1 MAKTPRGEV
10 ELTSASGT
18 VYTLRLGFGAIC
30 QLEDALNL
38 EADEILEKWKGR
50 FRARLLRDFIK
61 VAAVDPPAPS
71 DEEASALID
80 AVGIVAA
87 VGAVSECISLAFQD
101 FMEEEPGTNGASAS
115 PPKPPAD
122 TKRARRA
129 AGAGISTA
137 APS

>member
-50 FRARLLRDFIK
+50 FRARMLRDFIK

-71 DEEASALID
+71 DAEANALID

-87 VGAVSECISLAFQD
+87 VGAISDCISLAFQD
-101 FMEEEPGTNGASAS
+101 LEEEPGTNGASAS
-115 PPKPPAD
+115 PPVPPVD
-122 TKRARRA
+122 KKRARRA
-129 AGAGISTA
+129 TGAGLSTA